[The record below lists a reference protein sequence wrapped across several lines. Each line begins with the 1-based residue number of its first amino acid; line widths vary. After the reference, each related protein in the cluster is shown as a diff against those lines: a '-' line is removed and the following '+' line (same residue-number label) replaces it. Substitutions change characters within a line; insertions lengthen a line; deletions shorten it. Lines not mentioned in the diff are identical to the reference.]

1 MDTTNVTVLQLC
13 CYVSCGILS
22 DICMKH
28 GETLKTK
35 AVEQKNNNKCTN
47 IVKSYLGHC
56 RSRFVN

>member
-13 CYVSCGILS
+13 CYVSCGILN

-28 GETLKTK
+28 DETLKTK
-35 AVEQKNNNKCTN
+35 NSGTKKNKCTN

-56 RSRFVN
+56 RPRFVN